1 MDLAALIPTKQYRY
15 YFGCL
20 LKEEATVYEV
30 MLSGL
35 LHYSKE
41 IACHGCTVSQVQKIY
56 HFLKLD
62 VPELFYIK
70 NIRIRYFTEKASHCT
85 VIPEYRFTISQT
97 HDTLI
102 SMSRHCR
109 ELVDK
114 YKQCSDFQKE
124 KAIHDYI
131 AMTVKYK
138 DTEAPYSHEAPGAV
152 LYHEGIQILVGSIGA
167 PIRCGIWSFN

>member
-15 YFGCL
+15 YFECL
-20 LKEEATVYEV
+20 SKEEAAVYDA

-41 IACHGCTVSQVQKIY
+41 IVCHGCTVSQVQKIY

-97 HDTLI
+97 HDT
-102 SMSRHCR
+102 
-109 ELVDK
+109 
-114 YKQCSDFQKE
+114 
-124 KAIHDYI
+124 
-131 AMTVKYK
+131 
-138 DTEAPYSHEAPGAV
+138 
-152 LYHEGIQILVGSIGA
+152 
-167 PIRCGIWSFN
+167 